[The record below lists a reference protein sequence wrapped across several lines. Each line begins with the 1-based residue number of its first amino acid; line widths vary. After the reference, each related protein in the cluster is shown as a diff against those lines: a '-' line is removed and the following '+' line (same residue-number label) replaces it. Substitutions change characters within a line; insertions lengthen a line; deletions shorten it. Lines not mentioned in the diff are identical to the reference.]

1 MRFCYLDES
10 GTPDFSD
17 PGSHFIFLGLSIPG
31 ETWKTKDQQVTVVKR
46 RYGLEYGEV
55 HAGWLARRY
64 PEQGKIPN
72 FDALPIAERR
82 RQVQAARDA
91 HLIAKAAT
99 KGPGAVQGDR
109 KNFTKTAA
117 YIHLTLDERR
127 QLLRDLADL
136 IASWDDCRL
145 FAECIDKR
153 TFGGRAPRVP
163 PVEEAFEQV
172 ITRFHR
178 YLETLPFRDYGLLL
192 QDQNETVMRRLTE
205 LMRHFHERGTR
216 WTNQIPL
223 IVETPLFV
231 DSKLTGMVQ
240 MADVC
245 AYATRRFCE
254 FGGGELFERILGR
267 FHRSGNRLVGIRH
280 YTNRDEPFGR
290 RCVCAI
296 CTAH

>member
-17 PGSHFIFLGLSIPG
+17 PGSHFVFLGLSVPG
-31 ETWKTKDQQVTVVKR
+31 ETWKAKDQQISVITR
-46 RYGLEYGEV
+46 RYGLGQDEV
-55 HAGWLARRY
+55 HAGWVARRF
-64 PEQGKIPN
+64 PEQEKIPN
-72 FDALPIAERR
+72 FDQLSIADRR
-82 RQVQAARDA
+82 KQVQAARDA
-91 HLIAKAAT
+91 LLLKKAVT
-99 KGPGAVQGDR
+99 KGPGAERGDR
-109 KNFTKTAA
+109 KNFLKTAA

-127 QLLRDLADL
+127 QLLRDLGDL

-145 FAECIDKR
+145 FAECIDKT
-153 TFGGRAPRVP
+153 TFGTRTPRVP
-163 PVEEAFEQV
+163 PLEEAFEQV

-178 YLETLPFRDYGLLL
+178 YLERQPDREHGLLL
-192 QDQNETVMRRLTE
+192 QDQNQTVMRRLTE

-216 WTNQIPL
+216 WTSQIPL

-231 DSKLTGMVQ
+231 DSKLTAMVQ

-254 FGGGELFERILGR
+254 YGEADLFNRIFGR
-267 FHRSGNRLVGIRH
+267 FDRTGGRVVGARH
-280 YTNRDEPFGR
+280 YTNRDQPTGR
-290 RCVCAI
+290 RCACVI